1 MLGRYLPITL
11 WGQARGNPSRC
22 HLAPPAMTMTRQEK
36 ADALDDLFQ
45 GWQRLFSDIKER
57 HPNWSDNQ
65 INKVAVEVTCKKL
78 HN

>member
-1 MLGRYLPITL
+1 
-11 WGQARGNPSRC
+11 
-22 HLAPPAMTMTRQEK
+22 MTMTRQEK

>member
-1 MLGRYLPITL
+1 MGTGKGEPEPPPNL
-11 WGQARGNPSRC
+11 Q
-22 HLAPPAMTMTRQEK
+22 PAMTMTRQEK